1 MRSGGDQSVSS
12 FRLARYLCAL
22 VVASFGV
29 SAAVAQPAN
38 DHFADRTVI
47 SEGAAGVWGSL
58 SNATSELGEPD
69 VPGVSSGQ
77 TAWWSWTAPSNG
89 VLTLSVTGMGF
100 SPLLTAYTGN
110 DLSALSLI
118 ASNNYVACYE
128 SVMCGCHER
137 LRSQMTFHVARGQ
150 SYAIAADSAF
160 VTDSAWIYQPPAPIT
175 IGDYQLISFGSWT
188 VIQTTNVPTGG
199 DIQLGLQFTPAPA
212 NDDFDAALPLFGN
225 RTTVSASNAGATKQS
240 GEPDHG
246 GNSGG
251 SSVWYSWTAP
261 ASGRVTLSTNQV
273 PPYLPPSW
281 TGGDG
286 VYGLIVYSGWWNP
299 TPTCGK
305 EIDQN
310 PPPPFYPVFAAY
322 TGSALNAL
330 ASANC
335 LPLALA
341 AYPNAVAFD
350 AVKGQ
355 TYRIAVDGNMG
366 TTGNFPLCLALTQ
379 PALNDNFTNRIK
391 LRGIYVAATGYNAG
405 ATHEASEPPPV
416 SVSQGKSVWWSW
428 TSPVDGTTTINLG
441 GSDYDWLPISVF
453 TGAALN
459 DLQLVATGF
468 GGGSLGETSF
478 EAVAGQT
485 YQISVSDYEGLTG
498 AIRMNLQAPIVE
510 LPLAR
515 TIQRSARKAILNYT
529 AIAGQVVLFQRCAQ
543 AGAPW
548 KDVRTVTARKPV
560 VSFTA
565 SPAPGNSG
573 RTYRAIVVD
582 RSSR

>member
-1 MRSGGDQSVSS
+1 VRSGGDHSVSS

-22 VVASFGV
+22 VVASFGLA
-29 SAAVAQPAN
+29 AAVAQPAN
-38 DHFADRTVI
+38 DRFADRTVI

-58 SNATSELGEPD
+58 SNATSEIGEP
-69 VPGVSSGQ
+69 VIPGVSSGQ

-89 VLTLSVTGMGF
+89 ILTLSVTGMGF

-118 ASNNYVACYE
+118 ASNNYIACYE
-128 SVMCGCHER
+128 STVCGCHER
-137 LRSQMTFHVARGQ
+137 LRSGITFHVARGQ
-150 SYAIAADSAF
+150 SYAIAVDSAI
-160 VTDSAWIYQPPAPIT
+160 VTDALWVYQVLPHT
-175 IGDYQLISFGSWT
+175 NWLGQDDSWLFAHWVAT
-188 VIQTTNVPTGG
+188 QTTNVPAGS
-199 DIQLGLQFTPAPA
+199 DIQLGVQFTPAPT
-212 NDDFDAALPLFGN
+212 NDDFENPVIISGVRTRAA
-225 RTTVSASNAGATKQS
+225 ASNVGATKQP
-240 GEPDHG
+240 GEPDHS

-261 ASGRVTLSTNQV
+261 ASGRVTLSTNEI

-281 TGGDG
+281 WGSFGWSSST
-286 VYGLIVYSGWWNP
+286 GWWNP
-299 TPTCGK
+299 QPTCGK
-305 EIDQN
+305 EIDLN
-310 PPPPFYPVFAAY
+310 PPPPFFPLFAAY
-322 TGSALNAL
+322 TGSAVNAL
-330 ASANC
+330 ASPNC
-335 LPLALA
+335 LPLSLT
-341 AYPNAVAFD
+341 AYPHAVAFD
-350 AVKGQ
+350 AVRGQ
-355 TYRIAVDGNMG
+355 TYRIAFDGNLG
-366 TTGNFPLCLALTQ
+366 TTGDLTLFLALTQ
-379 PALNDNFTNRIK
+379 PALNDDFANRIK
-391 LRGIYVAATGYNAG
+391 VRGVYVVATGYNAG
-405 ATHEASEPPPV
+405 ATHEAGEPPPV
-416 SVSQGKSVWWSW
+416 SVSQGKSIWWSW
-428 TSPVDGTTTINLG
+428 TSPANGTTTINLG

-453 TGAALN
+453 TGASLS

-529 AIAGQVVLFQRCAQ
+529 ATAGQVVLFQSCAQ

-565 SPAPGNSG
+565 SPAPAYYGPY
-573 RTYRAIVVD
+573 YRAIVVD